1 LLLPSL
7 AWTVYESMYH
17 VGYVLIFGAFLLVR
31 FVLPSPPRHPTATKS
46 VASDK
51 GKDAATTKTKSGGG
65 GVDQAPKNASKVKM
79 VR

>member
-1 LLLPSL
+1 L

-31 FVLPSPPRHPTATKS
+31 FVLPSPPRRPAATKS

-51 GKDAATTKTKSGGG
+51 GKDAATTKTKKKKKSGG